1 MALITINVPDSKL
14 DFYTKVFSEF
24 KDVFIE
30 KQKSNYDSL
39 FNEEFIKMLDERA
52 KTPIENCKPA
62 TQMLEEIE
70 CLMFLLKK
78 GRKLNFMLQ
87 CNTMNN

>member
-30 KQKSNYDSL
+30 KQNSNYDSL
-39 FNEEFIKMLDERA
+39 FNEDFIKMLDERA
-52 KTPIENCKPA
+52 KTPIKNCKPA
-62 TQMLEEIE
+62 TQMLEEI
-70 CLMFLLKK
+70 K
-78 GRKLNFMLQ
+78 RKLNV
-87 CNTMNN
+87 

>member
-30 KQKSNYDSL
+30 KQNSNYDGL
-39 FNEEFIKMLDERA
+39 FNEDFIKMLDERA
-52 KTPIENCKPA
+52 KTPVENCKPA
-62 TQMLEEIE
+62 TQMLEEI
-70 CLMFLLKK
+70 KK
-78 GRKLNFMLQ
+78 KLNV
-87 CNTMNN
+87 